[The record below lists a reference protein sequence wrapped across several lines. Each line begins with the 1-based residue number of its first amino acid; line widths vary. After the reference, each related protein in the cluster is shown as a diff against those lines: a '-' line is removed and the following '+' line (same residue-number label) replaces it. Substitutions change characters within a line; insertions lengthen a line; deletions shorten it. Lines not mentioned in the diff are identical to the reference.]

1 MMAKLVR
8 YIPYKSIIYIHFK
21 FIYYIYIVY
30 SNLDEQTLG
39 DKKRGHPLNA
49 GQKLIDTG
57 LT

>member
-1 MMAKLVR
+1 MMANLVR
-8 YIPYKSIIYIHFK
+8 YIPFKSIIYIH
-21 FIYYIYIVY
+21 ILYIYIVY